1 MTFWVL
7 LCICVILLGRLVH
20 VLMNCCRIY
29 GITSSFPTVI
39 VTVHDTDTNDVLDL
53 DMGFTAT
60 CAIGYASIPLY
71 VANKY
76 N

>member
-1 MTFWVL
+1 
-7 LCICVILLGRLVH
+7 
-20 VLMNCCRIY
+20 MNCCCIY

-53 DMGFTAT
+53 DIGFTVT
-60 CAIGYASIPLY
+60 CAIGYASTPLY

-76 N
+76 NSLNVYADEDSSIA